1 MLLTKFHIVPILTIV
16 LLLVSCKTPQQMSV
30 QDQQSLQEN
39 VRAQEQQI
47 HSLQEQMNLLQF
59 QMTQQKIGASKQME
73 SEEKDVSETIT
84 EEFDTTQP
92 IDSVTGTPPLKSRKT
107 EKHDKKTQSSS
118 VENVET
124 NTKQQAVIQSDLQQ
138 VKNDSTANDVNINR
152 EKESQTETEQKNGLN
167 WWQTTLC
174 TIGGLCLLVLLIWLA
189 IKIIK
194 RYVKPF

>member
-1 MLLTKFHIVPILTIV
+1 
-16 LLLVSCKTPQQMSV
+16 
-30 QDQQSLQEN
+30 
-39 VRAQEQQI
+39 
-47 HSLQEQMNLLQF
+47 MNLLQF